1 LYKQI
6 TTNENLKYFI
16 LGILMYSTG
25 SSAQLKAVAYKDG
38 SQVLNGFKIAPT
50 KKSKKAWDF
59 DSSCMARNDKAS
71 KDIAGDLA
79 ALGYYLHSGYLWR
92 GELPERQCRS

>member
-38 SQVLNGFKIAPT
+38 SQVLNGFNCTNKEKQA
-50 KKSKKAWDF
+50 KAWDF
-59 DSSCMARNDKAS
+59 DSSCMAWN
-71 KDIAGDLA
+71 
-79 ALGYYLHSGYLWR
+79 
-92 GELPERQCRS
+92 

>member
-1 LYKQI
+1 MK
-6 TTNENLKYFI
+6 NLKYFI

-50 KKSKKAWDF
+50 KKSKQKPGILILPWHGI
-59 DSSCMARNDKAS
+59 DKAS

-79 ALGYYLHSGYLWR
+79 ALGYYSFIADIY
-92 GELPERQCRS
+92 GEGITRKQCRSWPKSLL

>member
-1 LYKQI
+1 MYKQI

-50 KKSKKAWDF
+50 KKTSK
-59 DSSCMARNDKAS
+59 S
-71 KDIAGDLA
+71 
-79 ALGYYLHSGYLWR
+79 LGF
-92 GELPERQCRS
+92 

>member
-25 SSAQLKAVAYKDG
+25 SSAQLKAAYKDG
-38 SQVLNGFKIAPT
+38 SQVLNGFKLHQQ
-50 KKSKKAWDF
+50 
-59 DSSCMARNDKAS
+59 RKAS
-71 KDIAGDLA
+71 KS
-79 ALGYYLHSGYLWR
+79 LGF
-92 GELPERQCRS
+92 

>member
-1 LYKQI
+1 MK
-6 TTNENLKYFI
+6 NLKYFI

-50 KKSKKAWDF
+50 KKSKQKPGILILPAWHGI
-59 DSSCMARNDKAS
+59 DKAS

-92 GELPERQCRS
+92 GNYPKTMQKLAKI

>member
-1 LYKQI
+1 MK
-6 TTNENLKYFI
+6 NLKYFI

-50 KKSKKAWDF
+50 KKSKQKPGILILPAWHGI
-59 DSSCMARNDKAS
+59 DKAS
-71 KDIAGDLA
+71 RIL
-79 ALGYYLHSGYLWR
+79 
-92 GELPERQCRS
+92 QVI

>member
-6 TTNENLKYFI
+6 TTNEKFKVFYFRNS
-16 LGILMYSTG
+16 YVNG

-50 KKSKKAWDF
+50 KKSKQKPGILILPA
-59 DSSCMARNDKAS
+59 CMELIKHQ
-71 KDIAGDLA
+71 
-79 ALGYYLHSGYLWR
+79 GY
-92 GELPERQCRS
+92 CR